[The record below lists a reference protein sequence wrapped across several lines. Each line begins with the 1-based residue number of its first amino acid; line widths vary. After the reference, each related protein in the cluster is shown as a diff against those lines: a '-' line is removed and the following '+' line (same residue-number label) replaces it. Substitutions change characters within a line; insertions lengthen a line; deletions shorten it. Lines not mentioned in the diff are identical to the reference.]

1 MLKVKNKDKIKS
13 KFKVKLKNLDNFL
26 SGNKLKKISFIK
38 IDVEGAE
45 WMVLNGM
52 RECIRKWNPKPI
64 MLIEIGWGTNHPNRE
79 KELAEF
85 NYLFDNG
92 YKKITLDDVDTT
104 DKIFIPN

>member
-1 MLKVKNKDKIKS
+1 MPLR
-13 KFKVKLKNLDNFL
+13 
-26 SGNKLKKISFIK
+26 KKITFNPPHMLWRTANST
-38 IDVEGAE
+38 E

-79 KELAEF
+79 KELTEF

-92 YKKITLDDVDTT
+92 YKKITLDDADTT